1 MWNLISWRNI
11 FRDQRIMNKI
21 EHALAQLRAGKMI
34 VVIDDESRENEGDL
48 IAAASLI
55 TAETIHFMARQ
66 GCGLI
71 CLALTGQQL
80 DRLELPLM
88 IEAKNNKEQQGT
100 AFTVSID
107 AAQGIS
113 TGISAADRAKTILA
127 ACDPA
132 AVPSDLNRPGHIFP
146 LRAVDKGVLERRG
159 HTEAAVDLMRLA
171 GLVPAGVICEIMASD
186 GSMMRYPQLKA
197 FAEEWQL
204 PLISINDLVLY
215 RQQER
220 HMTLN
225 KSAQCQLPTR
235 YGVFDMAIYSDA
247 ENGEEA
253 IVLTRGEDF
262 SKALVRI
269 HSECLTGDVFAS
281 LRCDCGPQLEQSLAQ
296 LAQSE
301 SGILIYLRQEG
312 RGIGLMN
319 KIRSYALQEK
329 GLDTVEANHALG
341 FPNDT
346 RSYDMAVAILKQL
359 GVRAIQLLTNNPQ
372 KIAALKAHWPE
383 HSVERA
389 PLEIAANRYNRVYL
403 ETKQQKMNHWLS
415 DNVLIL

>member
-1 MWNLISWRNI
+1 MNNI
-11 FRDQRIMNKI
+11 K
-21 EHALAQLRAGKMI
+21 EALTHLRAGKMV

-55 TAETIHFMARQ
+55 TPETIHFMARH

-88 IEAKNNKEQQGT
+88 IDMRNNKEQQRT

-107 AAQGIS
+107 AAHGVS

-132 AVPSDLNRPGHIFP
+132 AIPSDLNRPGHIFP

-186 GSMMRYPQLKA
+186 GNMMRYPQLKA

-204 PLISINDLVLY
+204 PLISMNDLVLY
-215 RQQER
+215 RQQEIYLA
-220 HMTLN
+220 LN
-225 KSAQCQLPTR
+225 KSAQCQLPTH
-235 YGVFDMAIYSDA
+235 YGVFDMAIYNDA
-247 ENGEEA
+247 DSGEEA
-253 IVLTRGEDF
+253 IVLTSGKDF

-281 LRCDCGPQLEQSLAQ
+281 LRCDCGQQLEQSLMQ
-296 LAQSE
+296 LAE
-301 SGILIYLRQEG
+301 SRAGILIYLRQEG

-341 FPNDT
+341 FAADT
-346 RSYDMAVAILKQL
+346 RCYDMAVAILKQL
-359 GVRAIQLLTNNPQ
+359 GVGAIDLMTNNPQ
-372 KIAALKAHWPE
+372 KIAALQAHWPE
-383 HSVERA
+383 QSVERV
-389 PLEIAANRYNRVYL
+389 PLTIESNVCNQTYL
-403 ETKQQKMNHWLS
+403 ETKKRKMDHLL
-415 DNVLIL
+415 DNLI

>member
-1 MWNLISWRNI
+1 
-11 FRDQRIMNKI
+11 MNKI

-55 TAETIHFMARQ
+55 TAETIHFMARH

-88 IEAKNNKEQQGT
+88 VDAKNNNEQQRT

-113 TGISAADRAKTILA
+113 TGISAADRAKTILT

-132 AVPSDLNRPGHIFP
+132 AVSSDLNRPGHIFP

-159 HTEAAVDLMRLA
+159 HTEAAVDLTRLA
-171 GLVPAGVICEIMASD
+171 GLIPAGVICEIMASD

-204 PLISINDLVLY
+204 PLISINDLVTY
-215 RQQER
+215 RQQQIYLA
-220 HMTLN
+220 LN
-225 KSAQCQLPTR
+225 RSAQCQLPTR
-235 YGVFDMAIYSDA
+235 YGLFNMAVYS
-247 ENGEEA
+247 NTLSGEEA
-253 IVLTRGEDF
+253 IVLTRGKNF
-262 SKALVRI
+262 NKSLVRI

-281 LRCDCGPQLEQSLAQ
+281 LRCDCGSQLEQSLAQ

-301 SGILIYLRQEG
+301 SGIFIYLRQEG

-372 KIAALKAHWPE
+372 KIAALKAHWSE
-383 HSVERA
+383 HIVERV
-389 PLEIAANRYNRVYL
+389 P
-403 ETKQQKMNHWLS
+403 
-415 DNVLIL
+415 